1 MVCTILGFTFH
12 HCGFEFVYALKAD
25 AVEKP
30 QSNALK
36 KALVCIYYV
45 CYLTLMLNILLA
57 T

>member
-1 MVCTILGFTFH
+1 MVCTILGLTFH